1 MMIGIGIEKE
11 IFSGNYFSYHY
22 GYKNLNDFLFNKK
35 SKLIEQEKLLL
46 EYFKDI
52 NFNVLFLN
60 ISSKGNY
67 VNFCMNDDNVETYE
81 KIKNNLG
88 IKKYGDAGSFSIK
101 LTDLGKENLIHREI
115 YVRPNLQDFNF
126 DKKQIN
132 LIIKDF
138 NPSGFAIGFDVEK
151 ETANFEDLHL
161 ELYPYKSISS
171 SKHFINT
178 LKRYGVVSSNNFE
191 KYFLK
196 FRKFSHIKIRI
207 KKNQITNIKYYR
219 SINVNVP
226 EFYYESRHA

>member
-11 IFSGNYFSYHY
+11 ILSDNYFSYHY

-46 EYFKDI
+46 KYFKDI

-67 VNFCMNDDNVETYE
+67 VNFCMNDKSNKTYDI
-81 KIKNNLG
+81 IKSNLG
-88 IKKYGDAGSFSIK
+88 IKKHGIADSFSINLNDVK
-101 LTDLGKENLIHREI
+101 KENLIHREI
-115 YVRPNLQDFNF
+115 YVRPNLQNFNI
-126 DKKQIN
+126 DHEKIN

-138 NPSGFAIGFDVEK
+138 NPSFFAIGFDVEK

-161 ELYPYKSISS
+161 ELYPDRSISS

-178 LKRYGVVSSNNFE
+178 LKRYGVVCSSEFE

-196 FRKFSHIKIRI
+196 FKKFSHIKIRI
-207 KKNQITNIKYYR
+207 KKNKISNIKYYR

-226 EFYYESRHA
+226 QFYYE